1 MLAAIPDEAGA
12 RAAEEATE
20 SLDGVAPA
28 LAVVFATPHYVG
40 RTEALLTG
48 VRSVVGRVP
57 LIGCVAGSV
66 VGGSHEVESQAAVS
80 LWLAGDTGPVDLL
93 DGVHEGA
100 KWRAVRRLPLPGR
113 RRASLTGVRPANVP
127 GGGTATPP
135 EPERPGHPYRW
146 RAGQRG
152 GASRGAHLFLDG
164 KTVDS
169 GAVGARLTGVAA
181 DVVVSQGCRP
191 IGSPYTV
198 TRAEGNVMHEL
209 GGRPPFER
217 LKEIVATM
225 SEPDR
230 ELLANGGLQLGRV
243 IDEYRPEQ
251 RRGDFLVRS
260 VVGADPDT
268 GAIVVGDELATIAIV
283 GEVPLERLWHA
294 VPSYPTI
301 SEIGCGYW
309 RPTGCERERA
319 LSGPCGLVLAE
330 HIDVVGVL
338 DHCPGHIADGYT
350 RRRSPFF
357 GATMSMSVQHE
368 VGAGTVYRLS
378 EQVATEERVNLEPL
392 TL

>member
-1 MLAAIPDEAGA
+1 MKAAASLVLAAIPDEAGA

-28 LAVVFATPHYVG
+28 LAVLFATPHYVG

-80 LWLAGDTGPVDLL
+80 LWLAGDTGPVETFSMGYVKARNGGLYGGYRFQEDGGLHLLVCDPQTFPAGELL
-93 DGVHEGA
+93 DH
-100 KWRAVRRLPLPGR
+100 LNQ
-113 RRASLTGVRPANVP
+113 NVP
-127 GGGTATPP
+127 GTHIAGGLAS
-135 EPERPGHPYRW
+135 
-146 RAGQRG
+146 AG
-152 GASRGAHLFLDG
+152 GAGRGAHLFLDG

-217 LKEIVATM
+217 LKEIVATL

-268 GAIVVGDELATIAIV
+268 GAIVVGDELEVGQTVQFHVRDAESADQDLREALEREVTTLAGRDAAGALLFTCNGRGSRLFSTPDHDAGLV
-283 GEVPLERLWHA
+283 AKLLGEVPAAGFFCAGEL
-294 VPSYPTI
+294 
-301 SEIGCGYW
+301 
-309 RPTGCERERA
+309 
-319 LSGPCGLVLAE
+319 GP
-330 HIDVVGVL
+330 VGGKNFL
-338 DHCPGHIADGYT
+338 HGFTA
-350 RRRSPFF
+350 
-357 GATMSMSVQHE
+357 SV
-368 VGAGTVYRLS
+368 AIFR
-378 EQVATEERVNLEPL
+378 
-392 TL
+392 